1 MYHYVESGLPNV
13 WLSNGF
19 VVKETPYGE
28 AVAITDVQ
36 GLHDTIGKAL
46 AEKPADLTGAE
57 FRFLRKELGL
67 SQDRLASIVGM
78 TGQSVAIW
86 EKTDSVPRVHDRYLR
101 GLYLEAKTGEA
112 DLMAAINKI
121 NDLEHEIFMLNL
133 ELEFEGTWHRQEKQQ
148 A

>member
-19 VVKETPYGE
+19 VVKETAYGE
-28 AVAITDVQ
+28 SVAITDVK
-36 GLHDTIGKAL
+36 GLHDVIGKSI
-46 AEKPADLTGAE
+46 AEKPAALTGAE

-67 SQDRLASIVGM
+67 SQERLADIVGL
-78 TGQSVAIW
+78 TSQAVAIW
-86 EKTDSVPRVHDRYLR
+86 EKTDKIPTVNDRYLR

-112 DLMAAINKI
+112 DLMAAINSI
-121 NDLEHEIFMLNL
+121 NQLDHDLYELN
-133 ELEFEGTWHRQEKQQ
+133 LEFEGEWHNQEKQC

>member
-19 VVKETPYGE
+19 VVKETSYGE

-46 AEKPADLTGAE
+46 AEKPAALTGAE

-67 SQDRLASIVGM
+67 SQERLGAIVGLSS
-78 TGQSVAIW
+78 QAVAIW
-86 EKTDSVPRVHDRYLR
+86 EKSGNIPTVNDRYLR

-121 NDLEHEIFMLNL
+121 NDLDHDLYKLN
-133 ELEFEGTWHRQEKQQ
+133 LEFEGTWHNQEK
-148 A
+148 ACA

>member
-19 VVKETPYGE
+19 VVKVTAYGE
-28 AVAITDVQ
+28 SVAITDVK
-36 GLHDTIGKAL
+36 GLHDVIGKAI
-46 AEKPADLTGAE
+46 AVKPSVLTGAE

-67 SQDRLASIVGM
+67 SQESLAEIVGL
-78 TGQSVAIW
+78 TSQAVAIW
-86 EKTDSVPRVHDRYLR
+86 EKTDKIPMVNDRYLR

-112 DLMAAINKI
+112 DLMAAINTI
-121 NDLEHEIFMLNL
+121 NKLDHELYKLN
-133 ELEFEGTWHRQEKQQ
+133 LEFEGGWHNQDKTC

>member
-19 VVKETPYGE
+19 VVKETAYGE
-28 AVAITDVQ
+28 AVAITDVK
-36 GLHDTIGKAL
+36 GLHDVIGKAL
-46 AEKPADLTGAE
+46 AEKPAALTGSE

-67 SQDRLASIVGM
+67 SQESLAEIVGV
-78 TGQSVAIW
+78 TGQAVAIW
-86 EKTDSVPRVHDRYLR
+86 EKTDKVPTVNDRYLR

-112 DLMAAINKI
+112 DLMAAINSI
-121 NDLEHEIFMLNL
+121 NKLDHEMYMLNL
-133 ELEFEGTWHRQEKQQ
+133 EFEGEWHNQEKEC

>member
-19 VVKETPYGE
+19 VVKETAYGE
-28 AVAITDVQ
+28 SVAITDVK
-36 GLHDTIGKAL
+36 GLHDVIGKSI
-46 AEKPADLTGAE
+46 AEKPAPLTGAE

-67 SQDRLASIVGM
+67 SQERLADIVGL
-78 TGQSVAIW
+78 TSQAVAIW
-86 EKTDSVPRVHDRYLR
+86 EKTDKIPTVNDRYLR

-112 DLMAAINKI
+112 DLMAAINSI
-121 NDLEHEIFMLNL
+121 NKLDHDLYKLN
-133 ELEFEGTWHRQEKQQ
+133 LEFEGEWHNQEKQC

>member
-19 VVKETPYGE
+19 VVKETAYGE
-28 AVAITDVQ
+28 SVAITDVK
-36 GLHDTIGKAL
+36 GLHDLIGKSI
-46 AEKPADLTGAE
+46 AEKPAALTGAE

-67 SQDRLASIVGM
+67 SQERLADIVGL
-78 TGQSVAIW
+78 TSQAVAIW
-86 EKTDSVPRVHDRYLR
+86 EKTDKIPTVNDRYLR

-112 DLMAAINKI
+112 DLMAAINSI
-121 NDLEHEIFMLNL
+121 NKFDHDLYKLN
-133 ELEFEGTWHRQEKQQ
+133 LEFEGEWHNQEKQC

>member
-19 VVKETPYGE
+19 VVKETAYGE
-28 AVAITDVQ
+28 SVAITDVK
-36 GLHDTIGKAL
+36 GLHDVIGKSI
-46 AEKPADLTGAE
+46 AEKPAALTGAE

-67 SQDRLASIVGM
+67 SQERLADIVGL
-78 TGQSVAIW
+78 TSQAVAIW
-86 EKTDSVPRVHDRYLR
+86 EKTDKIPTVNDRYLR

-112 DLMAAINKI
+112 DLMAAINSI
-121 NDLEHEIFMLNL
+121 NKLDHDLYKLN
-133 ELEFEGTWHRQEKQQ
+133 LEFEGEWHNQDKQC

>member
-13 WLSNGF
+13 WLSNGY
-19 VVKETPYGE
+19 VLKQTSYGE
-28 AVAITDVQ
+28 ALGITDVQ
-36 GLHDTIGKAL
+36 GLHDAIGKAL
-46 AEKPADLTGAE
+46 AEKSSPLTGAE

-67 SQDRLASIVGM
+67 SQERLGDIVGL
-78 TGQSVAIW
+78 TSQAVAIW
-86 EKTDSVPRVHDRYLR
+86 EKTGKIPTVSDRYLR

-121 NDLEHEIFMLNL
+121 NDLDQQLYELNL
-133 ELEFEGTWHRQEKQQ
+133 AYEGRWHSEEKHC

>member
-19 VVKETPYGE
+19 VVKETSYGE

-46 AEKPADLTGAE
+46 AEKPSPLSGAE

-67 SQDRLASIVGM
+67 SQERLGSIVGLSS
-78 TGQSVAIW
+78 QSVAVW
-86 EKTDSVPRVHDRYLR
+86 EKTGKIPTVNDRYLR

-112 DLMAAINKI
+112 DLMTAINKI
-121 NDLEHEIFMLNL
+121 NDLEHDLYKLN
-133 ELEFEGTWHRQEKQQ
+133 LEFEGTWHSQDKQC

>member
-19 VVKETPYGE
+19 VVKETAYGE
-28 AVAITDVQ
+28 AVAITDVK
-36 GLHDTIGKAL
+36 GLHDVIGKAL
-46 AEKPADLTGAE
+46 AEKPAALTGSE

-67 SQDRLASIVGM
+67 SQESLGEIVGV
-78 TGQSVAIW
+78 TGQAVAIW
-86 EKTDSVPRVHDRYLR
+86 EKTDKVPTVNERYLR

-112 DLMAAINKI
+112 DLMAAINGI
-121 NDLEHEIFMLNL
+121 NKLDHEMYMLNL
-133 ELEFEGTWHRQEKQQ
+133 EFEGEWHNQEKEC

>member
-19 VVKETPYGE
+19 VVKETAYGE
-28 AVAITDVQ
+28 SVAITDVK
-36 GLHDTIGKAL
+36 GLHDVIGKSI
-46 AEKPADLTGAE
+46 AEKPAPLTGAE

-67 SQDRLASIVGM
+67 SQERLAAIVGL
-78 TGQSVAIW
+78 TSQAVAIW
-86 EKTDSVPRVHDRYLR
+86 EKTDKIPTVNDRYLR

-112 DLMAAINKI
+112 DLMAAINSI
-121 NDLEHEIFMLNL
+121 NRLDHDLYKLN
-133 ELEFEGTWHRQEKQQ
+133 LEFEGEWHNKEKQC

>member
-19 VVKETPYGE
+19 VVKETSYGE

-46 AEKPADLTGAE
+46 AEKPAALTGLE

-67 SQDRLASIVGM
+67 SQERLGDIVGV
-78 TGQSVAIW
+78 TGQAVALW
-86 EKTDSVPRVHDRYLR
+86 EKNDKVPTVNDRYLR

-112 DLMAAINKI
+112 DLMAAINQI
-121 NDLEHEIFMLNL
+121 NDLDHDLYKLN
-133 ELEFEGTWHRQEKQQ
+133 LEFEGTWHSEKLC